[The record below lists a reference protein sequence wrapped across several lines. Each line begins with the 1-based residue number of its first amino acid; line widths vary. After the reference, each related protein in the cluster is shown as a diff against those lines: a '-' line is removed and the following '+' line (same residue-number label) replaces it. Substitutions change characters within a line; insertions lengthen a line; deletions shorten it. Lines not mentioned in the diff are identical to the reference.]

1 MPTPE
6 KSVEEIRRTPAYR
19 ALMTE
24 WGQLDE
30 EGISIAISRQALEE
44 TVAMFE
50 EALQAERQK
59 REEVVE
65 AERKS
70 FRKTLDNLYQESLEN
85 WAIDSD
91 DYRKA
96 INKMT
101 IALTQPNSPK

>member
-1 MPTPE
+1 MNNKTPE
-6 KSVEEIRRTPAYR
+6 RSIEEIVEEFREQFSAYQTTSNQPYPM
-19 ALMTE
+19 LTE
-24 WGQLDE
+24 WLTQ
-30 EGISIAISRQALEE
+30 
-44 TVAMFE
+44 T
-50 EALQAERQK
+50 LQTDRQK
-59 REEVVE
+59 REEAVE

-101 IALTQPNSPK
+101 IALTQPNNPK